1 MSIVTA
7 IAYLINQSQKT
18 VFTNAQRHLMLNTLK
33 IIPSSEREVSST
45 RHSLFS
51 ALKLA
56 CIKVMREKE
65 MSLKLT
71 EVRQKNNSN
80 ILSVVVTEPVT
91 LICDILQ
98 SPLQLHRFVLE
109 VDNDPFLLPSLE

>member
-1 MSIVTA
+1 MKKRGKSKMSIVTA

-18 VFTNAQRHLMLNTLK
+18 VFTNAQRHSMLNTLK

-65 MSLKLT
+65 MSL
-71 EVRQKNNSN
+71 
-80 ILSVVVTEPVT
+80 I
-91 LICDILQ
+91 D
-98 SPLQLHRFVLE
+98 
-109 VDNDPFLLPSLE
+109 